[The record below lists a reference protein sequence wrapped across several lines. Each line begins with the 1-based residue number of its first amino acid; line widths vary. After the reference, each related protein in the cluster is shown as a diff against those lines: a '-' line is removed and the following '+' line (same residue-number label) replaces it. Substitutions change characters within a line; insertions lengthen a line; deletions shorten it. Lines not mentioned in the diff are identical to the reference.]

1 MKICLLTKYQ
11 APHLLE
17 IQKCI
22 RFGSFP
28 QGIYSIEATL
38 QAFWNVPSFPF
49 SLTSTNDLTASKTGT
64 YLKPDL
70 DMLT

>member
-11 APHLLE
+11 ALRLLE

-22 RFGSFP
+22 RFGSFS
-28 QGIYSIEATL
+28 QGIYSVEATL
-38 QAFWNVPSFPF
+38 QALWNVSSFPF
-49 SLTSTNDLTASKTGT
+49 SLTSANDLTASKTGT
-64 YLKPDL
+64 YLIPDL